1 MARPRPPVLKV
12 TPLERLFKRLRH
24 YHGEHVD
31 RHDRILTEL
40 CAITA
45 RLEHLMASADT
56 MKAALAAIDTA
67 TNNIA
72 ADVAALKAQI
82 GTGMSQAD
90 VDAVQ
95 ATLDATVSKLEA
107 IAASTPDA

>member
-1 MARPRPPVLKV
+1 
-12 TPLERLFKRLRH
+12 
-24 YHGEHVD
+24 
-31 RHDRILTEL
+31 
-40 CAITA
+40 
-45 RLEHLMASADT
+45 MASADT

-72 ADVAALKAQI
+72 SDLDALKAQI
-82 GTGMSQAD
+82 GTGMSQTD

-107 IAASTPDA
+107 IAASTPDAPPA